1 MPNIEGR
8 SWSSG
13 MGFVLAAAGA
23 AVGLGNL
30 WRFPFLAGENG
41 GGAFVL
47 IYIGC
52 VLVIGVPIML
62 AELVLGREGGGSAL
76 LTMRRLTEK
85 GQAHPT
91 WRVIGFLSVLIPFVG
106 IGYYSVAG
114 GWVVDFSVSALLG
127 EAGSPSGEAASER
140 FSDMLGDPVRLLV
153 AHSFFMFGIVLV
165 LIRGVKNG
173 IERLSKILM
182 PALFTLLVGLVL
194 YAFFNADMATATK
207 FLFQPDF
214 SKITG
219 QTVVVAAGQAFFSLA
234 IGVGIMITYGS
245 YVPSGVSLV
254 RSVGIICIMDTAV
267 ALLAGLV
274 IFPFV
279 FAEGLDPSS
288 GPGLMFVTLPT
299 AFGQMAG
306 GTIVGG
312 LFFMLLFFAAFT
324 TGIGTMEPVV
334 AWAEEKRGMT
344 RKKAT
349 IIIGLLAWT
358 VGILALLSFNVWQDI
373 NPLNLVPGFE
383 GKGIFDS
390 LDFAIASVL
399 LPLNGLLISLFTGWV
414 ICKKVEGKVGLK
426 PLVEKLWTWSLRLV
440 VPIAIVLISFSN
452 EV

>member
-1 MPNIEGR
+1 MANIEGR

-13 MGFVLAAAGA
+13 MGFILAAAGA

-76 LTMRRLTEK
+76 LTMRRLTEGGK
-85 GQAHPT
+85 AHPA
-91 WRVIGFLSVLIPFVG
+91 WRAVGLLSVLIPFVG

-114 GWVVDFSVSALLG
+114 GWVVDFSVAALMG
-127 EAGSPSGEAASER
+127 DAGSPSGAEAAAR
-140 FSDMLGDPVRLLV
+140 FDGMLGDPLRLLL
-153 AHSFFMFGIVLV
+153 AHSVFMIGVMLV
-165 LIRGVKNG
+165 LMRGVQGG

-182 PALFTLLVGLVL
+182 PSLFTLLIGLVL
-194 YAFFNADMATATK
+194 YAGINADLVAAVE
-207 FLFQPDF
+207 FLFKPNF
-214 SKITG
+214 SKVTS
-219 QTVVVAAGQAFFSLA
+219 QTVVMAAGQAFFSLA

-245 YVPSGVSLV
+245 YVPGGVSLV
-254 RSVGIICIMDTAV
+254 RSVGIICVMDTFV

-299 AFGQMAG
+299 AFGQMSG
-306 GTIVGG
+306 GALVGG
-312 LFFMLLFFAAFT
+312 LFFLLLFFAAFT
-324 TGIGTMEPVV
+324 TGIGTMEPVI
-334 AWAEEKRGMT
+334 AWAEEKPGMN

-349 IIIGLLAWT
+349 VVIGVLAW
-358 VGILALLSFNVWQDI
+358 VIGVVALLSFNVWQDVK
-373 NPLNLVPGFE
+373 PLNLVPGFA

-399 LPLNGLLISLFTGWV
+399 LPLNGLLIALFTGWV
-414 ICKKVEGKVGLK
+414 ICQKVQGKIGL
-426 PLVEKLWTWSLRLV
+426 PPVVETLWGWSLRLL
-440 VPIAIVLISFSN
+440 VPVAIILIALSN
-452 EV
+452 NG

>member
-1 MPNIEGR
+1 MANVGER

-52 VLVIGVPIML
+52 VLVIGLPIML

-76 LTMRRLTEK
+76 LTMRRLTENGK
-85 GQAHPT
+85 AHSA
-91 WRVIGFLSVLIPFVG
+91 WRAVGFLSVLIPFVG

-114 GWVVDFSVSALLG
+114 GWVVDFSFSAVLG
-127 EAGSPSGEAASER
+127 EAGSPSGEAASSR
-140 FSDMLGDPVRLLV
+140 FNDMLGDPVRLLT
-153 AHSFFMFGIVLV
+153 AHSVFMLGVILVLV
-165 LIRGVKNG
+165 RGVQGG
-173 IERLSKILM
+173 IEKLSKILM
-182 PALFTLLVGLVL
+182 PALFTLLIGLVL
-194 YAFFNADMATATK
+194 YAALNADMAAATK

-214 SKITG
+214 SKVTG
-219 QTVVVAAGQAFFSLA
+219 QTVVMAAGQAFFSLA

-245 YVPSGVSLV
+245 YVPGGVSLV
-254 RSVGIICIMDTAV
+254 RSVGIICVMDTLV

-306 GTIVGG
+306 GAVVGG

-334 AWAEEKRGMT
+334 AWAEEKQGMT

-349 IIIGLLAWT
+349 VVVGFLAWL
-358 VGILALLSFNVWQDI
+358 VGILALLSFNVWQDVR
-373 NPLNLVPGFE
+373 PLGFLLAFAD
-383 GKGIFDS
+383 KGVFDS
-390 LDFAIASVL
+390 LDFVIASVL
-399 LPLNGLLISLFTGWV
+399 LPLNGLLIALFTGWV
-414 ICKKVEGKVGLK
+414 ICKKVNGTLGL
-426 PLVEKLWTWSLRLV
+426 PPVVEQLWGWSLRIV
-440 VPIAIVLISFSN
+440 VPVAILLIAFSN
-452 EV
+452 

>member
-1 MPNIEGR
+1 MANIEGR

-13 MGFVLAAAGA
+13 MGFILAAAGA

-76 LTMRRLTEK
+76 LTMRRLTEN
-85 GQAHPT
+85 GEAHPA
-91 WRVIGFLSVLIPFVG
+91 WRAVGFLSVLIPFVG

-114 GWVVDFSVSALLG
+114 GWVVDFSFSALMG
-127 EAGSPSGEAASER
+127 EAGSPSGEAASTR
-140 FSDMLGDPVRLLV
+140 FTEMLSDPVRLLA
-153 AHSFFMFGIVLV
+153 AHSVFMLGVMLVLV
-165 LIRGVKNG
+165 RGVKGG
-173 IERLSKILM
+173 IEKLSKVLM
-182 PALFTLLVGLVL
+182 PALFTLLIGLVL
-194 YAFFNADMATATK
+194 YAAFNADMAAAAE

-214 SKITG
+214 SKVTS
-219 QTVVVAAGQAFFSLA
+219 QTVVMAAGQAFFSLA

-245 YVPSGVSLV
+245 YVPGGVSLV
-254 RSVGIICIMDTAV
+254 RSVGVICVMDTAV

-306 GTIVGG
+306 GAVVGG

-324 TGIGTMEPVV
+324 TGIGTMEPVI
-334 AWAEEKRGMT
+334 AWAEEKPGMT

-349 IIIGLLAWT
+349 IAVGFFAWL
-358 VGILALLSFNVWQDI
+358 VGIVALLSFNVWQDVR
-373 NPLNLVPGFE
+373 PLDLVPGFA
-383 GKGIFDS
+383 GKSIFDS

-399 LPLNGLLISLFTGWV
+399 LPLNGLLIALFTGWV
-414 ICKKVEGKVGLK
+414 ICKKIKGTMGLPPAVEQ
-426 PLVEKLWTWSLRLV
+426 LWGWSLRV
-440 VPIAIVLISFSN
+440 IVPAAILLIAFSN
-452 EV
+452 